1 MGRPTRLAAA
11 WAAGALLAV
20 AVPVAGAQAADTT
33 PRIDLRVLVVDD
45 GGPATE
51 AIRAELDD
59 AGTPYTSVALG
70 DAGRPRIDDAFLS
83 DTVDGRP
90 RAKFQGVVLPNDSPF
105 GANSPEMTA
114 LASYEKRFGI
124 RQVDAYTYARPAVG
138 LNTPQDSGY
147 SGTLDGASAQ
157 VTASGAAGPFG
168 YLRKNVPFENNDPGV
183 NESWGYLSTPLDKQA
198 DGATFTSYL
207 DAPIPGGTG
216 RGSLIGQYTHDG
228 RSELVVTFVYNQY
241 QQQFRLVSRGMVEW
255 LTQGV
260 HLGAS
265 RNYFAVH
272 VDDVFASDD
281 RWDPKL
287 KCTPGD
293 VDCPGNPTP
302 DHPALRM
309 TAADAQYAKQ
319 WSQSHNLPLDLLYN
333 GVGSEEYKAD
343 HGGAP
348 DPLLNQLVADQKSFR
363 WVDHTYTHAFLGCE
377 QNTTVVPWKCATDL
391 LGNTRWVSA
400 ATINGQ
406 INDNLNWGARQGFTL
421 DRDELVT
428 GEHSGLKM
436 LPQQTQDNPNLAPV
450 LAANGVRWI
459 GSDTS
464 RERQQ
469 RPVGTALTVPRYP
482 MNVFYN
488 AGTAAEE
495 TDEYNWLYTKKADG
509 GSGTCEN
516 SKVTTCLASPLDVKS
531 GFGSY
536 IVPLESRIALGH
548 VLANDP
554 RPHFMHQSNL
564 SEERI
569 GYTVL
574 EKTLA
579 DYAGLYAD
587 STPIVN
593 LRMRDI
599 GTELSKRSAWKSA
612 VASGVTAYRIGSA
625 VTVGAPAGVE
635 TTATFPEGTV
645 QLKGA
650 TTSPFGTAYA
660 GARSG
665 WATPAAGQAQLT
677 FTLPAAAAHATPAA
691 VPGTAH
697 AARVQDPAARLSI
710 PQGVARPVPYG
721 PGPGARR

>member
-11 WAAGALLAV
+11 CAAGALLAI
-20 AVPVAGAQAADTT
+20 AAPVAGAQAADTT

-51 AIRAELDD
+51 AIRAELDG
-59 AGTPYTSVALG
+59 AGTPYTSVALS
-70 DAGRPRIDDAFLS
+70 DSGRARIDDAFLG

-105 GANSPEMTA
+105 GANSPEMAA

-147 SGTLDGASAQ
+147 SGSLDGKSAQ
-157 VTASGAAGPFG
+157 VTADGAAGPFG
-168 YLRKNVPFENNDPGV
+168 YLRKNVPFEDNDPAV
-183 NESWGYLSTPLDKQA
+183 NESWGYLSTPLAKQA
-198 DGATFTSYL
+198 DGATYTSYL

-216 RGSLIGQYTHDG
+216 RGSLIGQYAHDG

-241 QQQFRLVSRGMVEW
+241 QQQFRLVSRGIVEW

-265 RNYFAVH
+265 RNYFGVH

-281 RWDPKL
+281 RWDTKL

-302 DHPALRM
+302 DHPSLRM

-319 WSQSHNLPLDLLYN
+319 WSQSHNLPIDFAYN
-333 GVGSEEYKAD
+333 GVGSEEYRAD

-363 WVDHTYTHAFLGCE
+363 WINHTYTHAFLGCE
-377 QNTTVVPWKCATDL
+377 QNTTVVPWRCQTDL
-391 LGNTRWVSA
+391 FGNTKWVSGA
-400 ATINGQ
+400 FINSQ

-428 GEHSGLKM
+428 GEHSGLKT

-450 LAANGVRWI
+450 LALNGVSWV

-464 RERQQ
+464 REPQQ

-482 MNVFYN
+482 MNIFYN
-488 AGTAAEE
+488 TGTAAEE

-509 GSGTCEN
+509 GSGICEN
-516 SKVTTCLASPLDVKS
+516 SKVTTCLKTPLDVKT
-531 GFGSY
+531 GFSSY
-536 IVPLESRIALGH
+536 IVPIETRIALGH

-569 GYTVL
+569 GYSVL
-574 EKTLA
+574 EKTLS
-579 DYAGLYAD
+579 DYTGLYAD

-599 GTELSKRSAWKSA
+599 GTELSKRAAWTSAL
-612 VASGVTAYRIGSA
+612 ASGKVTAYRIGSA
-625 VTVGAPAGVE
+625 VTVSAPSGVQ
-635 TTATFPEGTV
+635 TTATFPEGTA
-645 QLKGA
+645 QLQGG
-650 TTSPFGTAYA
+650 TTAPFGTAYA
-660 GARSG
+660 GTRSG
-665 WATPAAGQAQLT
+665 WVAPAAGQPQLS
-677 FTLPAAAAHATPAA
+677 FTLPATATPATSSS
-691 VPGTAH
+691 TAH
-697 AARVQDPAARLSI
+697 AARVQAPAARLTV
-710 PQGVARPVPYG
+710 PRGVAHAVPYG
-721 PGPGARR
+721 PVPTARR